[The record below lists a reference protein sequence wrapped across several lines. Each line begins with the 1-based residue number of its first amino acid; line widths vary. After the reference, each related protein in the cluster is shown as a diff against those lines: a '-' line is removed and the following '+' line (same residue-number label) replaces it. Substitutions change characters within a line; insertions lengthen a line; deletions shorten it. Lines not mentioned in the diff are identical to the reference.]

1 MFSVYF
7 VYHGF
12 YMVGADAV
20 AQVKVRSQGDSQMV
34 QFSAGF
40 FHLGLIVVYIDL
52 VFVDDSVGT
61 QADDEAGSHTAAQDK
76 GAPFGR
82 SFLFDPVCMSQYDPY
97 QVKDKND
104 KYNIQKCAQPVV
116 EKTFQPAVPGIGRDQ
131 IGGQGRQAHE
141 NINAEKN
148 HPEWPGLQM
157 SVAGACPA
165 DDPAD
170 NIIIDQ
176 EIKWCEYDSQHSRLL
191 LWVQFISSRIE

>member
-1 MFSVYF
+1 M
-7 VYHGF
+7 
-12 YMVGADAV
+12 
-20 AQVKVRSQGDSQMV
+20 KVRSQGDSQMV

-76 GAPFGR
+76 GAPFGK

-116 EKTFQPAVPGIGRDQ
+116 EKTFQPAVPGIGRD
-131 IGGQGRQAHE
+131 R
-141 NINAEKN
+141 
-148 HPEWPGLQM
+148 
-157 SVAGACPA
+157 
-165 DDPAD
+165 
-170 NIIIDQ
+170 
-176 EIKWCEYDSQHSRLL
+176 
-191 LWVQFISSRIE
+191 